1 MTGIGDKLGRGAALV
16 MAAKALSVAFAAGAA
31 KRDSERI
38 LPVGEMAELRSAG
51 LQAARVPAA
60 YGGPDLGFRE
70 LAELMIW
77 LGAGDPNI
85 AQAVQPHFVLLD
97 MLRLFGTEAQK
108 QRYFGAVVGGH
119 IITNAYAERGTGIV
133 GQITTTLKPDG
144 NGYRLNG
151 TKFYCT
157 GSLVAEQFYV
167 LIGTEGDGRTIAI
180 VPGDREGL
188 TIHDDWDAMGQ
199 RTTASGTVEFDHV
212 AVAADEVIA
221 AEAIWRERSHVGALA
236 QMLHAAIDAGIAKAA
251 LADAIDYAQNRA
263 RPVLESGVTRASD
276 DPYVMSAVGEMRVAA
291 SVAEVMVLNAGE
303 ALDRTVAAQT
313 AGDSTDAVTR
323 LLEKASIAVAEAK
336 IASTQSSLAVSE
348 TMFTVS
354 GASASLSTQN
364 LDRHW
369 RNARTHTIHDPVSYK
384 YKIVSDYLLNGRPP
398 PVGTRY

>member
-1 MTGIGDKLGRGAALV
+1 MTGHDDQLGRGAALV
-16 MAAKALSVAFAAGAA
+16 MAAKALSVAFAADAA
-31 KRDSERI
+31 KRDAERI
-38 LPVGEMAELRSAG
+38 LPVAEMTELRSAG
-51 LQAARVPAA
+51 LQVARVPMA
-60 YGGPDLGFRE
+60 YGGPDLSFRE

-108 QRYFGAVVGGH
+108 QRYFGDVVGGH

-133 GQITTTLKPDG
+133 GQITTALKPDG
-144 NGYRLNG
+144 DGYRLNG

-167 LIGTEGDGRTIAI
+167 LIGTEDDGRTIAI

-188 TIHDDWDAMGQ
+188 TVHDDWDAMGQ
-199 RTTASGTVEFDHV
+199 RTTASGTVEFDNV

-221 AEAIWRERSHVGALA
+221 AETAWSERSHIGALA

-276 DPYVMSAVGEMRVAA
+276 DPYVMSAIGEMRVAA

-303 ALDRTVAAQT
+303 ALDRAVAAQT
-313 AGDSTDAVTR
+313 AGDSTDVVTK
-323 LLEKASIAVAEAK
+323 LLEEASIAVAEAK

-348 TMFTVS
+348 TMFTVT

-384 YKIVSDYLLNGRPP
+384 YKIVGDYLLNGRPP
-398 PVGTRY
+398 PLGTRY